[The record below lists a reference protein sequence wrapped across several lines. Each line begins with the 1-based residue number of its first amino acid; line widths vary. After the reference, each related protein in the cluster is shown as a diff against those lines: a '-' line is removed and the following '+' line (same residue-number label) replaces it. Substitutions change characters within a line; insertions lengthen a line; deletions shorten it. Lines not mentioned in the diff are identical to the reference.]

1 MTQTSSDALTGPEAI
16 RAARASWRRSQIVEA
31 AVRLMEEQGFHQ
43 MSVSSLARE
52 AGISVGTIYQYLDSK
67 EDILL
72 LILEDVLRT
81 YAREVPQSMAGLT
94 DPLERLAAG
103 FLAYCRVVDTHQA
116 ATLLAYRE
124 SRSLSRSG
132 LQTVIGLEV
141 QTTGLLVAELGAA
154 LRAGIVRPHDTELVG
169 WDLMMLAHMWAL
181 KHWHFSAH
189 QDVAAYGRAQL
200 ALLLDGLV
208 VERERERYARLLLLP
223 ERRAA
228 ALAATAAP
236 GASGAAGDGAT
247 GRP

>member
-1 MTQTSSDALTGPEAI
+1 
-16 RAARASWRRSQIVEA
+16 
-31 AVRLMEEQGFHQ
+31 MEEQGFHQ

-81 YAREVPQSMAGLT
+81 YAREVPQSMAGLS

-103 FLAYCRVVDTHQA
+103 FLAYCRVVDSHQA

-141 QTTGLLVAELGAA
+141 ETTGLLVAELGAA
-154 LRAGIVRPHDTELVG
+154 LGAGSLRPHDTELVG

-181 KHWHFSAH
+181 KHWHFDAY

-200 ALLLDGLV
+200 ALVLDGLV
-208 VERERERYARLLLLP
+208 VDRDRERYARLLMLP

-228 ALAATAAP
+228 ALAAAGAHRDP
-236 GASGAAGDGAT
+236 GASGATGDGPAEQ
-247 GRP
+247 P